1 MIVIPA
7 GRCSVNV
14 VRGAGWRNWAGRSG
28 GYGGGARNRYWLMLG
43 GRGCGWGHC
52 GRALGTESGFPI
64 VADSSSNEAMRTLLI
79 GSLALSAATLVVAE
93 TAQPA
98 PAAEAP
104 AAAAATDTAA
114 AEAAPAPV
122 KLTPAQEK
130 QAFMA
135 QGYIMAH
142 QMGVS
147 SAVKQLRM
155 DPAEVSALVEGI
167 ALAAKGE
174 QLPFSIEEII
184 PGAQALFSE
193 RAAVT
198 AKEREA
204 EAKVWGDSNAAF
216 LAKVDAD
223 TAVTKT
229 ASGLRYQIIA
239 AGAAEK
245 PTANSTVKARYTGK
259 LCDGKVFDSTE
270 DNGQPVEFAL
280 SGVIKGWTEGLQLIG
295 KGGKIHL
302 WVPADLGY
310 GSRAG
315 GPIPASSVLE
325 FEVELVDFK

>member
-1 MIVIPA
+1 
-7 GRCSVNV
+7 
-14 VRGAGWRNWAGRSG
+14 
-28 GYGGGARNRYWLMLG
+28 
-43 GRGCGWGHC
+43 
-52 GRALGTESGFPI
+52 
-64 VADSSSNEAMRTLLI
+64 MRTLLL
-79 GSLALSAATLVVAE
+79 GSLALSAATLAVAE

-98 PAAEAP
+98 PAAAAP
-104 AAAAATDTAA
+104 AAATAPVEVVTD
-114 AEAAPAPV
+114 AAPAPAPA
-122 KLTPAQEK
+122 KLTPEQEK

-142 QMGVS
+142 QMGIS

-155 DPAEVSALVEGI
+155 DEAEMAALLQGV
-167 ALAAKGE
+167 ALGAKGE
-174 QLPFSIEEII
+174 QLPFAIEAII

-193 RAAVT
+193 RAAIT
-198 AKEREA
+198 AKEHEA
-204 EAKVWGDSNAAF
+204 EAKVWGESNAAF
-216 LAKVDAD
+216 LAKVDAN

-229 ASGLRYQIIA
+229 ASGLRYQIIT

-245 PTANSTVKARYTGK
+245 PTASSTVKALYTGK
-259 LCDGKVFDSTE
+259 LCDGRVFDSTE